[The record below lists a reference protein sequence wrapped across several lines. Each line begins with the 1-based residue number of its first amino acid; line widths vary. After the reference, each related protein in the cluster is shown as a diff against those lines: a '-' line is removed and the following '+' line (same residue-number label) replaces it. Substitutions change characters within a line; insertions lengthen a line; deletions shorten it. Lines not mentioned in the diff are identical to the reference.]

1 MHPEEQINSKPIYQ
15 GKIINVRVDD
25 ILLASGKQS
34 VREVVEHDNA
44 VVIVPIDAD
53 DNVLL
58 VRQYRYAAQ
67 QALLEAPAG
76 ILEHGESPDDCAQR
90 ELAEEVG
97 FASRNLR
104 ILGGF
109 WSSPG
114 FCTEFMYAYLAK
126 DLVPHQLQA
135 DDDED
140 IQVEKVPLSRIPQL
154 IRLGEIQDAKSVA
167 ALLMA
172 TCIFNNT

>member
-1 MHPEEQINSKPIYQ
+1 MQPEEQIVSREIYD
-15 GKIINVRVDD
+15 GRIIKVRVDD
-25 ILLASGKQS
+25 ILLTPSGRQS
-34 VREVVEHDNA
+34 VREVVEHAPA

-67 QALLEAPAG
+67 QTLLEAPAG
-76 ILEHGESPDDCAQR
+76 IVEHGEDPDACAQR
-90 ELAEEVG
+90 ELAEEIG

-104 ILGGF
+104 VLGGF
-109 WSSPG
+109 WASPG
-114 FCTEFMYAYLAK
+114 FCDEFLYAYLAK
-126 DLVPHQLQA
+126 DLVPHKLQA
-135 DDDED
+135 DDDEN
-140 IQVEKVPLSRIPQL
+140 IEVEKIPLARIPQL

-172 TCIFNNT
+172 ICIFDA

>member
-1 MHPEEQINSKPIYQ
+1 MQPEEQIASREIYD
-15 GKIINVRVDD
+15 GKIIKVRVDD
-25 ILLASGKQS
+25 ILMRNGNQS
-34 VREVVEHDNA
+34 VREVVDHANA
-44 VVIVPIDAD
+44 VVIVPIDD
-53 DNVLL
+53 DGNVHL

-67 QALLEAPAG
+67 QNLLEAPAG
-76 ILEHGESPDDCAQR
+76 LVETGEDPDDCAQR
-90 ELAEEVG
+90 EMAEEIG
-97 FASRNLR
+97 YASRNLR

-126 DLVPHQLQA
+126 DLVPRSLQP

-140 IQVEKVPLSRIPQL
+140 IRVEKVPLSRIPQL
-154 IRLGEIQDAKSVA
+154 IRLGEIQDAKSIA

-172 TCIFNNT
+172 TCIFDA

>member
-1 MHPEEQINSKPIYQ
+1 MQPEEQIASREIYD
-15 GKIINVRVDD
+15 GKIIKVRVDD
-25 ILLASGKQS
+25 ILMRNGNQS
-34 VREVVEHDNA
+34 VREVVDHANA
-44 VVIVPIDAD
+44 VVIVPIDD
-53 DNVLL
+53 DGNVHL

-67 QALLEAPAG
+67 QNLLEAPAG
-76 ILEHGESPDDCAQR
+76 LVETGEDPDDCAQR
-90 ELAEEVG
+90 EMAEEIG
-97 FASRNLR
+97 YASRNLR

-126 DLVPHQLQA
+126 DLVPRSLQA

-154 IRLGEIQDAKSVA
+154 IRLGEIQDAKTIA

-172 TCIFNNT
+172 TCVFNA